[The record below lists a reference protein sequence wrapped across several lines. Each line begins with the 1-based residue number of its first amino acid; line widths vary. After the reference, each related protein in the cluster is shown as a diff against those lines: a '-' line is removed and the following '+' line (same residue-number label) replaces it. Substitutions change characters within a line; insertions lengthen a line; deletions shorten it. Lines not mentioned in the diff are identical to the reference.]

1 MRVLYLTNKPIYPL
15 IDGGCKAMDSFLSC
29 LLENNWEIEH
39 LCISTEKH
47 PFSLPAYPAELQQ
60 KISISS
66 IFVSTKIKF
75 NKAFLALV
83 KGESYSMN
91 RFQSI
96 QITRKIEHL
105 IEQKPFDLV
114 ILESLYST
122 GSLDFLK
129 RQSNLKIIVRTHNVE
144 HKLWEEK
151 SIKSTNPFKKWYLS
165 TLAKQLKK
173 YEIETLKRVDG
184 IATISEQD
192 QNDFKQMVIQSP
204 ICTIPVAMPNL
215 EKRIDYSPNTF
226 FFIGSMNWEPNKE
239 AVQRLLNTIFPLI
252 KREIPSA
259 QFILAGSFM
268 PQDLLAHQQDGVK
281 IMGFVDD
288 LTLFFNSNGILL
300 SPIQSGSG
308 VRVKLIEAMNMGLP
322 IISTSK
328 GAEGILHEGQLII
341 EDNPNNFA
349 QKAVQLYHD
358 SELRA
363 QLGSKAA
370 DFAAKNYSTKTIA
383 RTIREFVDTL

>member
-15 IDGGCKAMDSFLSC
+15 VDGGCKAMESFLSC
-29 LLENNWEIEH
+29 LLENQWEIEH

-60 KISISS
+60 KITINS
-66 IFVSTKIKF
+66 IFVSTKIKV

-96 QITRKIEHL
+96 LITRKIQHL
-105 IEQKPFDLV
+105 IEKKPFDLV
-114 ILESLYST
+114 ILDSLYST

-151 SIKSTNPFKKWYLS
+151 SIRSTNPFKKWYLS

-173 YEIETLKRVDG
+173 YEIETLQRVNG

-192 QNDFKQMVIQSP
+192 QSDFEQMDIQLP

-215 EKRIDYSPNTF
+215 EKRIDYRPNTF

-239 AVQRLLNTIFPLI
+239 AVQLLLYTIFPLI
-252 KREIPSA
+252 QREIPNA
-259 QFILAGSFM
+259 QLILAGSFM

-281 IMGFVDD
+281 IIGFVDD

-363 QLGSKAA
+363 QLGSNAA
-370 DFAAKNYSTKTIA
+370 DYAAKNYSTKSIA
-383 RTIREFVDTL
+383 RTIREFVETL